1 MSHVT
6 WTFVC
11 DWLFFI
17 IMWIIISSS
26 ENNEKFEW
34 YHLIGLFL
42 ICFCFTSAHTQ
53 WNNIF
58 MTMNCS
64 IIIYIYNYH
73 YYLYIFT
80 VIFLY
85 FRVLAAL
92 FIVTF
97 TERGNYTVTF
107 IVKLTVTYWQQVSS
121 SCCNVNDCKNNCN
134 IFFLNAVKWITA
146 LYCCENVTVV

>member
-1 MSHVT
+1 MWPGHLYVIG
-6 WTFVC
+6 
-11 DWLFFI
+11 FFF
-17 IMWIIISSS
+17 IMWIIISTC

-34 YHLIGLFL
+34 NHLIGLFL
-42 ICFCFTSAHTQ
+42 TYFCFTSAHSQ

-58 MTMNCS
+58 MTLNCS
-64 IIIYIYNYH
+64 MIIYIYNYH
-73 YYLYIFT
+73 YYLYIST

-107 IVKLTVTYWQQVSS
+107 IAKLTVTYWQQVSS
-121 SCCNVNDCKNNCN
+121 SCC
-134 IFFLNAVKWITA
+134 ISYYSKW
-146 LYCCENVTVV
+146 L

>member
-1 MSHVT
+1 MNYN
-6 WTFVC
+6 
-11 DWLFFI
+11 FI
-17 IMWIIISSS
+17 IWKQWKVWMISPYR
-26 ENNEKFEW
+26 F
-34 YHLIGLFL
+34 

-134 IFFLNAVKWITA
+134 IFFFKCCQMDYSIILLWKCYCSLVLLLIFITLNIVI
-146 LYCCENVTVV
+146 